1 MQAMH
6 LPRQHM
12 ALRMA
17 RARGALFSCLAR
29 NCTRGMRIHLQRL
42 CPKICQLQ
50 KRLKER
56 GGL

>member
-17 RARGALFSCLAR
+17 RARGALFSCFS

-56 GGL
+56 G